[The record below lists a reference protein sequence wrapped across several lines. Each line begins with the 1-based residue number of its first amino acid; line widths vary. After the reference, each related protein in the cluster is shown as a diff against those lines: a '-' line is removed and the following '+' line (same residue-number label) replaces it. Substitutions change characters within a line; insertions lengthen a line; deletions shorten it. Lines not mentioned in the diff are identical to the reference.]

1 MEPPTAVPKKA
12 ASCDADTLLAESHV
26 HSVIL
31 SMEEIWH
38 PPVEVGSLSH
48 YLQGFIH

>member
-31 SMEEIWH
+31 SMEEIRH
-38 PPVEVGSLSH
+38 PPVEVGSLSN
-48 YLQGFIH
+48 LQGFIH